1 MITANEAAR
10 DQRLAAGRYQSYQSP
25 RSSEPVKKSRKHRKS
40 RTGSDG
46 THVTESR
53 SPKTGNKTP
62 RKESS
67 SGRARELQRETSTST
82 SQSSRQGQLVD
93 LVVENREAEERE
105 RAQSQRAFGSA
116 WTGPE
121 RKHFQ

>member
-1 MITANEAAR
+1 MITANQVPR
-10 DQRLAAGRYQSYQSP
+10 DQRLAAGRYQSYQSS

-40 RTGSDG
+40 RTNSDG
-46 THVTESR
+46 THITESR
-53 SPKTGNKTP
+53 SPKTVNKSP
-62 RKESS
+62 QKEGS
-67 SGRARELQRETSTST
+67 SGRSGDLQRETSVST

-116 WTGPE
+116 STGPE